1 MRKTKDIQKVPY
13 LAPDVLAKVVPS
25 PTDGWDAISPLAEMD
40 PKRAPILDNWVSR
53 PGYVELRGGYT
64 AYSSILSSTAVESL
78 LVYRSPTGE
87 QFFAAGGAKIY
98 DITVGS
104 TPTSVLTGLSSGR
117 WQYVNFTPN
126 GGTNVIQCVN
136 GLDPLQQYNGTV
148 WSVPAIT
155 GLSGGRTTANIIN
168 INIQK
173 RRFWYVMRNS
183 TVAAFMPTDAITGPI
198 AGEFDFGAL
207 WNKGGFLVA
216 AFAWTV
222 DGGSGPQDYACFI
235 SSRGQITI
243 YAGTDP
249 TSSNTWQ
256 LVGTFD
262 VAPPI
267 GRRCFL
273 RIGSDVALITQQGVI
288 PISQAL
294 PFDPSADRSA
304 AVTSR
309 IQNAMSLAA
318 MAAQDHFGWQLISY
332 PNQQLAILNVPLTEN
347 SSQVQYVMNTL
358 TGGWCRFVGW
368 NANCFAIY
376 NDDLYFG
383 DNTGGIALAYSG
395 SADLT
400 TSISA
405 DMQCAFNWFEEPGR
419 LKRMTMIQPLLN
431 LGGAITPTLAVD
443 ADFATS
449 TAIAP
454 VSTFTGGVLWGAAR
468 WDTDLWPAASI
479 NYTQFLSVEAIGK
492 ALAIRMRVNIT
503 GLSSYATTGVF
514 DSGQFDNATFDSAI
528 GIDLPLLQ
536 VNAFNTILELGGAI

>member
-1 MRKTKDIQKVPY
+1 MRKTSTLQKVQY
-13 LAPDVLAKVVPS
+13 LAPEVAAKVVPS

-64 AYSSILSSTAVESL
+64 PFNSILSATPVETL
-78 LVYRSPTGE
+78 MVYRSPAGE
-87 QFFAAGGAKIY
+87 QFFAAGGTKIY
-98 DITVGS
+98 NITTGG
-104 TPTSVLTGLSSGR
+104 TPTSVVTGLSSAR
-117 WQYVNFTPN
+117 WQYVNFAN
-126 GGTNVIQCVN
+126 SAGSFIQCVN
-136 GLDPLQQYNGTV
+136 GLDSLRMYDGTT
-148 WSVPAIT
+148 WTTPTIT
-155 GLSGGRTTANIIN
+155 GFSAGRTTASIIN
-168 INIQK
+168 ISISK
-173 RRFWYVMRNS
+173 RRLWYVMRTS
-183 TVAAFMPTDAITGPI
+183 TVVAFMPTDSISGAI
-198 AGEFDFGAL
+198 AGEFDFGPL
-207 WNKGGFLVA
+207 WNKGGILMA
-216 AFAWTV
+216 AFSWTV
-222 DGGSGPQDYACFI
+222 DGGSGPQDYTCFM

-249 TSSNTWQ
+249 TSSASWQ

-262 VAPPI
+262 ISPPI

-273 RIGSDVALITQQGVI
+273 RIGSDVALITQQGVL
-288 PISQAL
+288 PISQSL

-304 AVTSR
+304 AITAR
-309 IQNAMSLAA
+309 IQNAMSQAA
-318 MAAQDHFGWQLISY
+318 LAAQDHFGWQLISY

-368 NANCFAIY
+368 NANCFEIF

-383 DNTGGIALAYSG
+383 DNTGGINLAYSG
-395 SADLT
+395 SADMT
-400 TSISA
+400 TSIIA

-431 LGGAITPTLAVD
+431 LGGLITPTLAVD

-454 VSTFTGGVLWGAAR
+454 VTTFAGSVVWGMAR
-468 WDTDLWPAASI
+468 WDVDVWPATSI

-492 ALAIRMRVNIT
+492 ALAIRMRVNVT
-503 GLSSYATTGVF
+503 GNSSYATTGVF
-514 DSGQFDNATFDSAI
+514 DSAQFDNATFDSSI
-528 GIDLPLLQ
+528 GVDLPLLQ
-536 VNAFNTILELGGAI
+536 VNAFNTILEFGGAV